1 MSDSGAESG
10 ADSASMR
17 EMVAVIILSVTTILT
32 AWSAFQSSKWGGA
45 MSISFSQASGA
56 RIESARLD
64 SAADTQRAIHVG
76 LWTRW
81 IDARAAENDE
91 VADFIEERFPEP
103 LATAHDDWLATMPL
117 DNPTAP
123 SSPFAMDSYVLPN
136 AEAALAENDRADA
149 AFDAAL
155 VNNQRGDNYTLL
167 TVLFAAV
174 LFFTAMS
181 GRVRSPRS
189 QLTLMVFA
197 VGLGIVGVGFLI
209 AFPKLI

>member
-1 MSDSGAESG
+1 MSGDGQASG

-45 MSISFSQASGA
+45 MSISFSEASGA

-64 SAADTQRAIHVG
+64 GAADAQRSIQVG
-76 LWTRW
+76 LWTQW
-81 IDARAAENDE
+81 IDAEAAGNDDI
-91 VADFIEERFPEP
+91 ADFIEERFPEP
-103 LATAHDDWLATMPL
+103 LDRAHADWLATDPL
-117 DNPTAP
+117 TDPTAP
-123 SSPFAMDSYVLPN
+123 SSPFVMDSYVLAN
-136 AEAALAENDRADA
+136 AQAARAENERADA

-189 QLTLMVFA
+189 QLSLMVFA
-197 VGLGIVGVGFLI
+197 VGLGFIGVALLLVFPTLI
-209 AFPKLI
+209 